1 MLFYL
6 RTLYEPL
13 KLTNQPE
20 WVFIMNTLGMNQ
32 VYNNWVKDI
41 DESLA
46 NLKMSQTDLTSD
58 FQSKLS
64 QREQKL
70 KTERASLVA
79 LLLSNLGE

>member
-1 MLFYL
+1 
-6 RTLYEPL
+6 
-13 KLTNQPE
+13 
-20 WVFIMNTLGMNQ
+20 MNQ

>member
-1 MLFYL
+1 
-6 RTLYEPL
+6 
-13 KLTNQPE
+13 
-20 WVFIMNTLGMNQ
+20 MNTLGMNQ

-46 NLKMSQTDLTSD
+46 NLKMSQTDSTSD

-64 QREQKL
+64 QRVQKL